1 VIRMKKYIS
10 LVIFLCLIVVSG
22 VTYYKKMNLLSLPE
36 EETVEYAEISY
47 GISDE
52 DPIYRITDE
61 EKIAELFELVDME
74 SWKKTNYVMEYSPL
88 EYVFFEETPYRWE
101 IGISEN
107 KDGTVCYQVSVYE
120 NNEPVFPGGHYFI
133 SADSDKYEDVIHT
146 LKIIQPNEMTD
157 EKAEADGQE
166 SLENTE
172 AGSMR
177 KIHTECITVI
187 ADPIK
192 ELPGATEYLQDN
204 HIEITEEKTP
214 INDGKILIYKE
225 RGEYNEELYPG
236 VVYWIPQI
244 DGMEDVQK
252 QKRVNDL
259 LKNVSQDWLYVDWY
273 GLQTDLYLEYA
284 SDKYISYSYGGRAN
298 WGPHGW
304 ADISISITIDI
315 ENEKRMKLEDFIYL
329 DDESFILNFAK
340 YCFGSEKFVEGT
352 REDLSAANRN
362 IEEYRQEQMENNILS
377 ENGLIRLTSLEIYP
391 TFFLRPNRLIL
402 NYYKWNSAE
411 VTMELPVFIEYLKV
425 EPWE

>member
-1 VIRMKKYIS
+1 MKKYIS
-10 LVIFLCLIVVSG
+10 IAIFLCVMANLG
-22 VTYYKKMNLLSLPE
+22 VACYKETNSIPLPE
-36 EETVEYAEISY
+36 EEKVEYAEISY
-47 GISDE
+47 GITDE

-61 EKIAELFELVDME
+61 EKIAELFEIIDME

-107 KDGTVCYQVSVYE
+107 QDGTVCYQVSVYE

-133 SADSDKYEDVIHT
+133 SADSVKYKDVIRT
-146 LKIIQPNEMTD
+146 LKIIQSDDVTD
-157 EKAEADGQE
+157 EKAEEDGQE

-172 AGSMR
+172 EGSTR
-177 KIHTECITVI
+177 KIHTECITIV
-187 ADPIK
+187 ADPTA
-192 ELPGATEYLQDN
+192 ELIGATECLQDD

-214 INDGKILIYKE
+214 INDGKMLIYKE
-225 RGEYNEELYPG
+225 KGEYKEALYPG

-259 LKNVSQDWLYVDWY
+259 LKKVSQDWLYVDWY
-273 GLQTDLYLEYA
+273 KLQTDLYLEYA

-304 ADISISITIDI
+304 ADISISITIDV
-315 ENEKRMKLEDFIYL
+315 EKEKRMKLEDFVYL

-340 YCFGSEKFVEGT
+340 YCFGSEEFVDLS
-352 REDLSAANRN
+352 REDLYAANRS
-362 IEEYRQEQMENNILS
+362 IEEYRQEHMKNNILS
-377 ENGLIRLTSLEIYP
+377 ENGLIPLTSLEVYP

-402 NYYKWNSAE
+402 NHYKWNEAE
-411 VTMELPVFIEYLKV
+411 ITMELPVFIEYLKV

>member
-1 VIRMKKYIS
+1 M
-10 LVIFLCLIVVSG
+10 
-22 VTYYKKMNLLSLPE
+22 
-36 EETVEYAEISY
+36 
-47 GISDE
+47 
-52 DPIYRITDE
+52 
-61 EKIAELFELVDME
+61 
-74 SWKKTNYVMEYSPL
+74 
-88 EYVFFEETPYRWE
+88 
-101 IGISEN
+101 
-107 KDGTVCYQVSVYE
+107 
-120 NNEPVFPGGHYFI
+120 
-133 SADSDKYEDVIHT
+133 
-146 LKIIQPNEMTD
+146 
-157 EKAEADGQE
+157 
-166 SLENTE
+166 
-172 AGSMR
+172 
-177 KIHTECITVI
+177 
-187 ADPIK
+187 
-192 ELPGATEYLQDN
+192 
-204 HIEITEEKTP
+204 
-214 INDGKILIYKE
+214 
-225 RGEYNEELYPG
+225 
-236 VVYWIPQI
+236 YWIPQI

-352 REDLSAANRN
+352 REDLGAANRN

>member
-1 VIRMKKYIS
+1 MKRYIS
-10 LVIFLCLIVVSG
+10 LAIFLCFVVIFG
-22 VTYYKKMNLLSLPE
+22 VICYKKTNSIPLPE
-36 EETVEYAEISY
+36 EEKVDCVEISY
-47 GISDE
+47 GITDE
-52 DPIYRITDE
+52 DPIYRITEE
-61 EKIAELFELVDME
+61 EKIAALFDLMDME

-88 EYVFFEETPYRWE
+88 EYVFFEETPYRWV

-107 KDGTVCYQVSVYE
+107 RDGTVCYQVSVYE

-133 SADSDKYEDVIHT
+133 SADSVKYEDVIRT
-146 LKIIQPNEMTD
+146 LKIIQSDDVPD
-157 EKAEADGQE
+157 EKEEEDGQE

-172 AGSMR
+172 AGSTR
-177 KIHTECITVI
+177 KVHTECITVV
-187 ADPIK
+187 ADPTA
-192 ELPGATEYLQDN
+192 ELTGATECLQDD

-214 INDGKILIYKE
+214 INDGKMLIYKE
-225 RGEYNEELYPG
+225 KGEYKEALYPG

-259 LKNVSQDWLYVDWY
+259 LKKVSQDWLYVDWY
-273 GLQTDLYLEYA
+273 KLQTDLYLEYA

-315 ENEKRMKLEDFIYL
+315 EKEKRMKLEDFVYL

-352 REDLSAANRN
+352 REDLNAANRS

-402 NYYKWNSAE
+402 NYFKWNAFE

>member
-1 VIRMKKYIS
+1 MKKYIS
-10 LVIFLCLIVVSG
+10 IAIFLCVMAVLG
-22 VTYYKKMNLLSLPE
+22 VACYKKTNSIPLPE
-36 EETVEYAEISY
+36 EEKVDYAEISY
-47 GISDE
+47 GITEE
-52 DPIYRITDE
+52 DPIYRITEE
-61 EKIAELFELVDME
+61 EKIAALFDLMDME

-107 KDGTVCYQVSVYE
+107 QDGTVCYQVSVYE
-120 NNEPVFPGGHYFI
+120 NNELVFPGGHYFI
-133 SADSDKYEDVIHT
+133 SADSVKYEDVIRT
-146 LKIIQPNEMTD
+146 LKIIQPDDVLD
-157 EKAEADGQE
+157 EKEEEDGQE

-172 AGSMR
+172 AGSTR
-177 KIHTECITVI
+177 KVHTECITVV
-187 ADPIK
+187 ADPTA
-192 ELPGATEYLQDN
+192 ELTGATECLQDD

-214 INDGKILIYKE
+214 INDGKMLIYKE

-252 QKRVNDL
+252 QKRINNL
-259 LKNVSQDWLYVDWY
+259 LKKVSQDWLYVDWY
-273 GLQTDLYLEYA
+273 KLQTDLYLEYA
-284 SDKYISYSYGGRAN
+284 SDKYISYLYGGRAN

-304 ADISISITIDI
+304 ADISISITIDV
-315 ENEKRMKLEDFIYL
+315 EKEKRMKLEDFVYL

-340 YCFGSEKFVEGT
+340 YCFGSEELVDIT
-352 REDLSAANRN
+352 REYLYAANRS
-362 IEEYRQEQMENNILS
+362 IEEYRQEHMENNILS

-402 NYYKWNSAE
+402 NYFKWNAFE

>member
-1 VIRMKKYIS
+1 MKKYIS
-10 LVIFLCLIVVSG
+10 IAIFLCVIAVLG
-22 VTYYKKMNLLSLPE
+22 VACYKKTNSIPLPE
-36 EETVEYAEISY
+36 EEKIEYAEISY

-52 DPIYRITDE
+52 DPIYRITE
-61 EKIAELFELVDME
+61 EYKMAALFGLMDME
-74 SWKKTNYVMEYSPL
+74 SWKETNYVMEYSPL

-107 KDGTVCYQVSVYE
+107 QDGTVCYQVSVYK

-133 SADSDKYEDVIHT
+133 SADSVKYEDVIRT
-146 LKIIQPNEMTD
+146 LKTIQPVDTAD
-157 EKAEADGQE
+157 EKAEEDGRE

-172 AGSMR
+172 AGSTR
-177 KIHTECITVI
+177 KVHTECITVI
-187 ADPIK
+187 ADPTA
-192 ELPGATEYLQDN
+192 ELIGATECLQDD

-214 INDGKILIYKE
+214 INDGKMLIHKE
-225 RGEYNEELYPG
+225 RGEYNEKLYPG

-244 DGMEDVQK
+244 DGMEDIEK
-252 QKRVNDL
+252 QKRVNNL

-304 ADISISITIDI
+304 ADISISITIDV
-315 ENEKRMKLEDFIYL
+315 EKEKRMKLEDFVYL

-340 YCFGSEKFVEGT
+340 YCFGSEEFVDLS
-352 REDLSAANRN
+352 REDLYAANRS

-402 NYYKWNSAE
+402 NHYKWNEAE
-411 VTMELPVFIEYLKV
+411 ITMELPVFIEYLKV